1 MFATA
6 SLDIDAVWVDAR
18 QEMTVPAKNS
28 FFEDIEERRLASQD
42 SSLTRSHLLLSLAPA
57 AVVSAADTAAAVTP
71 TDPRQLQW
79 KDNCV
84 YSCPN
89 EAWPSAERN

>member
-18 QEMTVPAKNS
+18 QEMTVPRKNS
-28 FFEDIEERRLASQD
+28 FFEDIEERRLA
-42 SSLTRSHLLLSLAPA
+42 SLAPA